1 MKADAKDR
9 FISLLSEARQQL
21 AEGDLSLTLIT
32 LEKAHFIGQRSAVPH
47 AHVHILMFLVNMRM
61 KSFGEA
67 AGQFFFIFVGFF
79 GSLLGIALA
88 PNAGRFFVKN
98 ATHKEIPE
106 ELRKIL
112 SDI

>member
-1 MKADAKDR
+1 MNADAKAR
-9 FISLLSEARQQL
+9 FISLISEARQQL
-21 AEGDLSLTLIT
+21 AGGDLTLALIA
-32 LEKAHFIGQRSAVPH
+32 LEKAHFIGQRSAIPH
-47 AHVHILMFLVNMRM
+47 AHVHILMFLVNMKM

-67 AGQFFFIFVGFF
+67 AGQFSFIFIGFF

-88 PNAGRFFVKN
+88 PNAGRFFAKN

-112 SDI
+112 SDF